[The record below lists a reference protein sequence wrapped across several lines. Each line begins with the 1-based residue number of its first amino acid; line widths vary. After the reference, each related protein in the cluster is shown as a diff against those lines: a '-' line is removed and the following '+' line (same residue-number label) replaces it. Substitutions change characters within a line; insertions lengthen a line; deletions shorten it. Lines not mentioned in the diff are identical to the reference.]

1 MHIAEMREPTLA
13 EMIEGVPLSIV
24 FAESESIEALRSCGA
39 GPLVLEPPFHM
50 SDEDAYLVLPDDIG
64 LEFPLMFRDG
74 DLDLLEEA
82 MRDGLLAIG
91 SIAKQ
96 GRAKIVLS
104 VEHSARPSELLA
116 TLPFTE
122 TVGVGRGIDPLPILN
137 GLAHVQCTVASRFID
152 EKGLE
157 TMLEKR
163 EYAGI
168 SWRIDKENTHLQH
181 VDPTYVWS
189 KRQPDGR
196 IGIECALF
204 SEYEELVLVLRPVA
218 LAPLDR
224 LRLVEASPRSI

>member
-24 FAESESIEALRSCGA
+24 FAESESIEALRRSGE
-39 GPLVLEPPFHM
+39 GPLVLEPPFHV
-50 SDEDAYLVLPDDIG
+50 SDEDAYLVLPEDIG

-82 MRDGLLAIG
+82 MRDGLIAIG
-91 SIAKQ
+91 SIAKE
-96 GRAKIVLS
+96 GRGKIVLS
-104 VEHSARPSELLA
+104 VEHSARPSELLS
-116 TLPFTE
+116 TLPFAE
-122 TVGVGRGIDPLPILN
+122 TVGIGRGIDPLPILN
-137 GLAHVQCTVASRFID
+137 GLAHVQCTVASRFVD
-152 EKGLE
+152 EEGLD

-168 SWRIDKENTHLQH
+168 SWRTSKEDKHLKH
-181 VDPTYVWS
+181 IDPTYVWS

-204 SEYEELVLVLRPVA
+204 SEYEELVAVLRPAA

-224 LRLVEASPRSI
+224 LRLIG